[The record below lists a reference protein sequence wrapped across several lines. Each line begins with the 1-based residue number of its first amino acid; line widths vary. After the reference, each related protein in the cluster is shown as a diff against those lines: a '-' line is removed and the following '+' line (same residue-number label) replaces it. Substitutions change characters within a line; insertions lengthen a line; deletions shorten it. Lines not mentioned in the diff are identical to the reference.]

1 MFVFILFCKCIFI
14 LHLHCNSRMLQCCN
28 GSKIWGNFLLILSLF
43 SSICHLKLRQDK
55 IDISNLCI
63 SRHKAKNNLCTR
75 TIFHTWVRTSEKYDL
90 GSSHNGG
97 RRQVAVHH
105 VGRHHLRPRLP
116 VRCHTRAEIFLCSS
130 NIFVEFSKIIIF
142 FSSLLERDK

>member
-14 LHLHCNSRMLQCCN
+14 LHCNSRMLQCCN

-43 SSICHLKLRQDK
+43 SSICHWTLKALN
-55 IDISNLCI
+55 ILY
-63 SRHKAKNNLCTR
+63 HTR
-75 TIFHTWVRTSEKYDL
+75 TIFHTWVRMSEKYDL
-90 GSSHNGG
+90 GCSHDGG
-97 RRQVAVHH
+97 RRQVSVHH